1 MWDIFNWEIKNS
13 QIKTKEF
20 TQINNENINIF
31 QLEKE
36 LKKVKFWTPIL
47 SWVGAIV
54 LSIIASI
61 VFELYVKQFLVIN

>member
-1 MWDIFNWEIKNS
+1 MWDIFKWEIKNS
-13 QIKTKEF
+13 QIKTKES

-36 LKKVKFWTPIL
+36 IKKVKIWTPIL
-47 SWVGAIV
+47 SWVIAII

-61 VFELYVKQFLVIN
+61 IFELWIKDIFIK